1 MELLEFKREA
11 FSPDEFATRNS
22 IGRTTV
28 FAEIKSGRLEA
39 RKVGNR
45 TIITR
50 EAEKAWQK
58 ASLLPVHQRPIPQ
71 TPRE

>member
-1 MELLEFKREA
+1 MELLESKREA

-58 ASLLPVHQRPIPQ
+58 SLPPAGPSAADSANAA
-71 TPRE
+71 